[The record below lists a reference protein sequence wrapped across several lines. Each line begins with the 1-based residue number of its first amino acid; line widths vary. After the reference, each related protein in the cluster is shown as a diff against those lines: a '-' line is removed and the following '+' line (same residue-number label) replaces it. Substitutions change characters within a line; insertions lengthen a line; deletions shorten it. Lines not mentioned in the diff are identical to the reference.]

1 MGIALHGGM
10 VAIPKLLRE
19 RRERSDHNQFRLGTI
34 VGKVEADFIGEVVF
48 DWGEEPR

>member
-19 RRERSDHNQFRLGTI
+19 RRERENSQFRGRIAKKVCGT
-34 VGKVEADFIGEVVF
+34 DFWGNVVF
-48 DWGEEPR
+48 DWGE